1 IEAALKSECFAEVWV
16 STDDQEIADIAVKFG
31 AKVPFLRPAHLSDD
45 YATTADVMQHA
56 TQAFAQLQG
65 QSPDLVCC
73 LYATAPFVQ
82 VDDLKTGLQLL
93 QSHPLDYAFSATTF
107 AF

>member
-1 IEAALKSECFAEVWV
+1 MIAWSIEAALKSECFDEVWV

-56 TQAFAQLQG
+56 IQAFAQLRVNRQTLFAVYMR
-65 QSPDLVCC
+65 QHR
-73 LYATAPFVQ
+73 LYR
-82 VDDLKTGLQLL
+82 LMI
-93 QSHPLDYAFSATTF
+93 
-107 AF
+107 